1 MSMQINMIE
10 KKIVCFII
18 NIMKGKRFVIALNL
32 VQQVLWVDWKLTY
45 KKQDSSKHVYSLI
58 LKCTRWLH
66 FPLNSLQNCF
76 DILVIWTF
84 VFNSVVQTIH
94 FVDVTM
100 KRTRRYLYHLMHRDQ
115 GLVTWRVLKSMRE
128 LKQDISTLNIVHFSH
143 DKNM

>member
-1 MSMQINMIE
+1 MLIYECNCVMSMQINMIE

-100 KRTRRYLYHLMHRDQ
+100 KRTRRYYTIDAQASGAR
-115 GLVTWRVLKSMRE
+115 
-128 LKQDISTLNIVHFSH
+128 
-143 DKNM
+143 NMKGTQVYERA